1 MSFIWGLLGAFFGII
16 AVIFFI
22 IFLILIIV
30 RVKFGGNVYRD
41 VKDAFKYAK
50 DLKKQEYARPKD
62 VSGMTKLLEE
72 PILRDFS
79 DFNID
84 VLFSLIEK
92 NLRKIFTGIENHS
105 AEEIVKDPD
114 LVLMWSKMQDIVE
127 DMKNQDIQ
135 IKYDQVAFNRHAI
148 KNYEKKHG
156 KATITTSSSVEYYY
170 KSNVKKDTNYED
182 VKKQTRYTCEFVYVY
197 DEQKVGY
204 DKEAFG
210 VHCPNCGAPLRRLG
224 AGNCDYCGVHVEPI
238 NLKAWKMASYKE
250 DFKN

>member
-1 MSFIWGLLGAFFGII
+1 M
-16 AVIFFI
+16 
-22 IFLILIIV
+22 
-30 RVKFGGNVYRD
+30 
-41 VKDAFKYAK
+41 
-50 DLKKQEYARPKD
+50 
-62 VSGMTKLLEE
+62 
-72 PILRDFS
+72 
-79 DFNID
+79 
-84 VLFSLIEK
+84 
-92 NLRKIFTGIENHS
+92 
-105 AEEIVKDPD
+105 
-114 LVLMWSKMQDIVE
+114 
-127 DMKNQDIQ
+127 
-135 IKYDQVAFNRHAI
+135 
-148 KNYEKKHG
+148 
-156 KATITTSSSVEYYY
+156 EYYY